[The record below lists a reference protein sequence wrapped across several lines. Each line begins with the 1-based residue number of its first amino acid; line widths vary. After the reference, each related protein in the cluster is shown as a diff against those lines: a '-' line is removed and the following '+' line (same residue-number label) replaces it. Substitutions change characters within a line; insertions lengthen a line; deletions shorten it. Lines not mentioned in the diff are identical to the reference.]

1 MEQPTCVYLVYC
13 DNLFTG
19 LTDLPTLERIFLSQE
34 KAEAYLAK
42 NPRPGQIEKWF
53 LEDFFE
59 KNSENKRVSTI
70 NTKDTYDHEVLAKE
84 NEEIKERTKRLREA
98 DQKRKNQRIKHRTP
112 NWT

>member
-19 LTDLPTLERIFLSQE
+19 LGDPPTLEKVFLNRE

-53 LEDFFE
+53 LEDFFAE
-59 KNSENKRVSTI
+59 DSEDKRVSTLAV
-70 NTKDTYDHEVLAKE
+70 KDTYDQEVIAKE
-84 NEEIKERTKRLREA
+84 NEELKKRTERLREA
-98 DQKRKNQRIKHRTP
+98 DRKRKSQRVKHRTP
-112 NWT
+112 NWI